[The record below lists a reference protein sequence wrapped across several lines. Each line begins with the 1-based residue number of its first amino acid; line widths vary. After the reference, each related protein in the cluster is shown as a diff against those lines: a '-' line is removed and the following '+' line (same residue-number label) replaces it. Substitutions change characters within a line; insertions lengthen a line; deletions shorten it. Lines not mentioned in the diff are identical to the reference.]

1 MFRGKRKT
9 DSVQKELYFLFK
21 IKYTWNL
28 YDNLYISICFLGPDS
43 RTSCQRTF
51 TLHAYA
57 FILKGNFK
65 GKLMK
70 AKILENSEIAL

>member
-1 MFRGKRKT
+1 MKPVRQLVHFHM
-9 DSVQKELYFLFK
+9 
-21 IKYTWNL
+21 
-28 YDNLYISICFLGPDS
+28 FLGPDS
-43 RTSCQRTF
+43 RTYCQRTF
-51 TLHAYA
+51 TLHTYS